1 MPIITFEGGKLTTEQ
16 KRELIKRFTEVATE
30 VTNIPDKFYSVTIRE
45 LSEENLGVGGQTV
58 ADMKANM
65 NK

>member
-1 MPIITFEGGKLTTEQ
+1 MPVITFEGGTLTTEQ
-16 KRELIKRFTEVATE
+16 KRELIKRFTVVAAE
-30 VTNIPDKFYSVTIRE
+30 VTKIPDKFYSVIVRE
-45 LSEENLGVGGQTV
+45 LSEENLGVAGQTV